1 MTRALWGVVVK
12 EWLDAIRDRR
22 SLTAALSYV
31 VAGPLAMGLALTVT
45 ARETM
50 SDGPLTIAVEGGEH
64 APAIV
69 NTLRETI
76 AVEEA
81 PRGDGDR
88 LVRTAR
94 VPIAIVIDPAYG
106 DRLMKGR
113 AAAVRIVYDRA
124 QARSRAALPRVQRV
138 LASHARGVIDAR
150 LIARGIAPQVVRPI
164 DIQELDLSTPLSRA
178 APALATLPVFLVLA
192 AFVTGMN
199 LAIDATAGER
209 ERRSLEAL
217 LVSPAPRSVL
227 ATGKWIVAAAVALG
241 GVVLT
246 LAAARAVLHAD
257 RIRALDVPVDLPWPT
272 LAAMLLVLAPLALAV
287 PAVQMLIST
296 YCRSYKEGQTYLSL
310 LLFVPMIPGFLFAF
324 DAVAVEAWMAWT
336 PLLAQQLAVA
346 ALLEGASIAG
356 LPALGAAAATL
367 AAGGLALLFCIRVL
381 GDERRVLAS

>member
-31 VAGPLAMGLALTVT
+31 IAGPLAMGLALTVT

-50 SDGPLTIAVEGGEH
+50 SDGPLTIAIEGGEH

-69 NTLRETI
+69 NALRETI

-124 QARSRAALPRVQRV
+124 QAKSRAALPRVQRV

-150 LIARGIAPQVVRPI
+150 LIVRGIAPQVVRPI

-227 ATGKWIVAAAVALG
+227 AAGKWIVAAAVALA

-246 LAAARAVLHAD
+246 LASARVVLHAD
-257 RIRALDVPVDLPWPT
+257 RMRALDVPVDLPWPT

-346 ALLEGASIAG
+346 ALLEGASIAA

-367 AAGGLALLFCIRVL
+367 AGGGLALLVCNRVL

>member
-1 MTRALWGVVVK
+1 MTAPK
-12 EWLDAIRDRR
+12 RR
-22 SLTAALSYV
+22 
-31 VAGPLAMGLALTVT
+31 
-45 ARETM
+45 
-50 SDGPLTIAVEGGEH
+50 
-64 APAIV
+64 
-69 NTLRETI
+69 
-76 AVEEA
+76 
-81 PRGDGDR
+81 
-88 LVRTAR
+88 
-94 VPIAIVIDPAYG
+94 
-106 DRLMKGR
+106 
-113 AAAVRIVYDRA
+113 AVRHCRGF
-124 QARSRAALPRVQRV
+124 SV

-199 LAIDATAGER
+199 LAIERTAGER

-217 LVSPAPRSVL
+217 LVSPAPGEGAGRRQMDCR
-227 ATGKWIVAAAVALG
+227 G
-241 GVVLT
+241 GGRAGRVVLT

-310 LLFVPMIPGFLFAF
+310 FLFVPMIPGFLFAF
-324 DAVAVEAWMAWT
+324 DAVAVETWMAWT

-346 ALLEGASIAG
+346 ALLEGASIAA
-356 LPALGAAAATL
+356 LPALGSAAATL
-367 AAGGLALLFCIRVL
+367 AAGGLALLFCNRVL

>member
-50 SDGPLTIAVEGGEH
+50 SDGALTIAVEGGEH

-69 NTLRETI
+69 NALRETI

-81 PRGDGDR
+81 SRGDGDH

-124 QARSRAALPRVQRV
+124 QAKSRAALPRVQRV